1 MKEETA
7 IRERIYGLIDRMS
20 KRIGI
25 QVPKGNYPSVKLE
38 EGAFEYR
45 RNLNE
50 FALDPKYIHEG
61 EPLGEEIAHFIRDYT
76 KTFAVKKPLS
86 RLRYYLRH
94 PFGNELDRI
103 PSREEGK
110 DIHSDE
116 FFGYLG
122 RRILKEIANEKDNL
136 RFGSKLSSPKEQTR
150 ADYLHH
156 ARPYKFARQTNLSQ
170 ISDFNTLFSLPDRV
184 VRSRF
189 FRSDPQ
195 YDLSKPVKEAKI
207 TKRNPQTKRPKEKL
221 ESLVR
226 VIAPIFLLL
235 AIILVS
241 QKTITGNAINNLN
254 FTGTVPI
261 VVILIIAL
269 VFVVAAGI
277 KRKR

>member
-7 IRERIYGLIDRMS
+7 VRERIYGLIDRMS

-25 QVPKGNYPSVKLE
+25 EIPRKDYPSVRLE
-38 EGAFEYR
+38 EGAFEYI

-50 FALDPKYIHEG
+50 FAIDPKYIHEG
-61 EPLGEEIAHFIRDYT
+61 EPLGEELAHFIRDYT
-76 KTFAVKKPLS
+76 KTFEEKKPLS
-86 RLRYYLRH
+86 KLRYYLRH

-116 FFGYLG
+116 FFGHLG
-122 RRILKEIANEKDNL
+122 RRILKEMATEKDNL
-136 RFGSKLSSPKEQTR
+136 RFGSKLSPPKEQTR

-156 ARPYKFARQTNLSQ
+156 ARPYKFARQLDLNQ
-170 ISDFNTLFSLPDRV
+170 ISDYSTLFTLPDRV

-195 YDLSKPVKEAKI
+195 YDLSKPIEEAKI
-207 TKRNPQTKRPKEKL
+207 TRRTPQAERPRL
-221 ESLVR
+221 EGLVR
-226 VIAPIFLLL
+226 IIAPIFLLV

-254 FTGTVPI
+254 FTGTVPV